1 MLNGKNVNY
10 SMDIESVHITSLTYM
25 SDTCLKRG
33 SSWSWTAMQED
44 KKHIE
49 ENTVTYLIEANNS
62 YKKPVTFKI
71 LSITDK
77 LTDRDNIRKTYKE
90 VVMEDVDGEFGK
102 IICNT
107 NEVRANS
114 SASNKSLKNKM
125 SVEYRKTLTR
135 NQKATQGLNKQVK
148 DLTKDLNEAKAV
160 NRIHQQQ
167 ATRKYAE
174 LHEQYT
180 EQTKRADKAENQL
193 VVANNKLEVLEQKL
207 DEVQNNYINKLS
219 TEDYVKIGR
228 LYAKAILHRQSD
240 EKFKKECDNYLAT
253 RNQK

>member
-33 SSWSWTAMQED
+33 LSWSWTAMQED

-114 SASNKSLKNKM
+114 IASNKSLKNKM
-125 SVEYRKTLTR
+125 SVEYRKTLNR

-148 DLTKDLNEAKAV
+148 DLTKDLNEAKAFD
-160 NRIHQQQ
+160 RIHQQQ

-219 TEDYVKIGR
+219 TEDYVKICR